1 MKAPSSKILISVYKP
16 LRSRLNLSSYLLP
29 PALVSAYGA
38 LLPGQ
43 LKVFGVTNN
52 PATQPCTS
60 LGYKDLSCLSLAG
73 LEPSRHPGGD
83 STAQAWEASPSLAW
97 DLDSRRCGQLRGGLP
112 LPEEPPEPSLERLPK
127 CIPHWTF
134 IRSVKLKKKK
144 KVLTTLTFRCL
155 NKTLWC
161 AAQSTW
167 RTKVSPSYL
176 VFTCLFQTSHP
187 QS

>member
-1 MKAPSSKILISVYKP
+1 M
-16 LRSRLNLSSYLLP
+16 NLSSYLLP

-43 LKVFGVTNN
+43 LKVFGVTSN

-83 STAQAWEASPSLAW
+83 STAQVWEASPSLAW
-97 DLDSRRCGQLRGGLP
+97 DLDSRRCGQLRGGLT

-144 KVLTTLTFRCL
+144 KSTHHTDLQVFERDTLVRGSV
-155 NKTLWC
+155 NMEDKSVSIIH
-161 AAQSTW
+161 STY
-167 RTKVSPSYL
+167 VSLSNFSPSVL
-176 VFTCLFQTSHP
+176 IMLIWT
-187 QS
+187 

>member
-1 MKAPSSKILISVYKP
+1 M
-16 LRSRLNLSSYLLP
+16 RSRLNLSSYLLP

-52 PATQPCTS
+52 PATQPRTS

-97 DLDSRRCGQLRGGLP
+97 DLDSRRCGQLRGGLS
-112 LPEEPPEPSLERLPK
+112 LPEKPPEPCLERLPK

-144 KVLTTLTFRCL
+144 STHHTDLQVFEWDTLVHGSVSMEDKSAFTIL
-155 NKTLWC
+155 
-161 AAQSTW
+161 STY
-167 RTKVSPSYL
+167 VSL
-176 VFTCLFQTSHP
+176 TSHP
-187 QS
+187 QP